1 MESPFSQQEWK
12 EILTR
17 LYKRAAVDH
26 QFHVLCTRDG
36 HSAVKLI
43 CGYEIP
49 KHVGIRFE
57 PQHTDE
63 IVLVLPKENKDLFH
77 PLSEKALEEFAAGM
91 AQVCVPFTQALEL
104 HPAPRTYS

>member
-1 MESPFSQQEWK
+1 MEFPLSQKEWK
-12 EILTR
+12 DILSK

-36 HSAVKLI
+36 HAAIKLI

-49 KHVGIRFE
+49 KNVGIRFE

-63 IVLVLPKENKDLFH
+63 LVLVLPKENKDLFH
-77 PLSEKALEEFAAGM
+77 ELSDHDLEEIAEGM
-91 AQVCVPFTQALEL
+91 ARVCTAFTHTLEA
-104 HPAPRTYS
+104 HPSARVHS

>member
-1 MESPFSQQEWK
+1 MEFPFSQQEWK

-36 HSAVKLI
+36 SAAIKLI
-43 CGYEIP
+43 CGYEVP

-63 IVLVLPKENKDLFH
+63 IVLVLPKENRELFH
-77 PLSEKALEEFAAGM
+77 ALNEEALENIAAGM
-91 AQVCVPFTQALEL
+91 AQVCVPFSKTMESHHLNG
-104 HPAPRTYS
+104 